1 MHVAIS
7 IVYFTLSKVYLSF
20 RVICFTFVETLIFL
34 IMKLNYLLSNKYKKI
49 GWSILIPSAIIGLIT
64 LILEFEPTSLDFNI
78 PAIFIDEL
86 LGDKHF
92 FGIVN
97 NNILNEILG
106 ALIVLSSLLV
116 AFSKEES
123 EDEYIS
129 KIRLESL
136 VWAVY
141 FNYAILLISF
151 VLIFDLAFLWVMIFN
166 MFTILLFF
174 IIRFNWQISKL
185 KKVNH
190 YEE

>member
-1 MHVAIS
+1 
-7 IVYFTLSKVYLSF
+7 
-20 RVICFTFVETLIFL
+20 
-34 IMKLNYLLSNKYKKI
+34 MKLNYLFPNKYKKI
-49 GWSILIPSAIIGLIT
+49 GWLIFIPSAIIGLTT
-64 LILEFEPTSLDFNI
+64 LIFELEPNSLDFNI
-78 PAIFIDEL
+78 PAIFINKL
-86 LGDKHF
+86 FGDKHF
-92 FGIVN
+92 IGIVN

-106 ALIVLSSLLV
+106 VLIILSSLLV

-185 KKVNH
+185 KKIVH

>member
-1 MHVAIS
+1 
-7 IVYFTLSKVYLSF
+7 
-20 RVICFTFVETLIFL
+20 
-34 IMKLNYLLSNKYKKI
+34 MKLKYLFPNKYKKI
-49 GWSILIPSAIIGLIT
+49 GWLILIPSAIIGLIT
-64 LILEFEPTSLDFNI
+64 FYLEFEPSSLDFNV
-78 PAIFIDEL
+78 PAIFIEVL

-106 ALIVLSSLLV
+106 VLTLLSSLLV

-141 FNYAILLISF
+141 FNYAVLLISF
-151 VLIFDLAFLWVMIFN
+151 LFIFDFAFLWVMLFN

-174 IIRFNWQISKL
+174 IIRFNWQIYKL
-185 KKVNH
+185 KKFAH
-190 YEE
+190 YEK

>member
-1 MHVAIS
+1 MNV
-7 IVYFTLSKVYLSF
+7 
-20 RVICFTFVETLIFL
+20 
-34 IMKLNYLLSNKYKKI
+34 NYLFPNKFKSI
-49 GWSILIPSAIIGLIT
+49 GWLILIPSAVIGIIT
-64 LILEFEPTSLDFNI
+64 LILEYEPNSLDFNV
-78 PAIFIDEL
+78 PAIFIEEFF
-86 LGDKHF
+86 GDKYLI
-92 FGIVN
+92 GIIH

-106 ALIVLSSLLV
+106 ILIIISSLLV
-116 AFSKEES
+116 AFSKEKS

-151 VLIFDLAFLWVMIFN
+151 LIIFDLSFLWVMIFN
-166 MFTILLFF
+166 MFTTLLFF

-185 KKVNH
+185 NKSTR

>member
-1 MHVAIS
+1 
-7 IVYFTLSKVYLSF
+7 
-20 RVICFTFVETLIFL
+20 
-34 IMKLNYLLSNKYKKI
+34 MKLNYLFPNKYKKI
-49 GWSILIPSAIIGLIT
+49 GWLIFIPSAIIGLTT
-64 LILEFEPTSLDFNI
+64 LIFELEPNSLDFNI
-78 PAIFIDEL
+78 PAIFINKL
-86 LGDKHF
+86 FGDKHF
-92 FGIVN
+92 IGIVN

-106 ALIVLSSLLV
+106 VLIILSSLLV

-141 FNYAILLISF
+141 FNYAVLLISF
-151 VLIFDLAFLWVMIFN
+151 LLIFDLAFLWVMIFN

-174 IIRFNWQISKL
+174 IIRFNWQIYKL
-185 KKVNH
+185 KKFVH

>member
-1 MHVAIS
+1 
-7 IVYFTLSKVYLSF
+7 
-20 RVICFTFVETLIFL
+20 
-34 IMKLNYLLSNKYKKI
+34 MKLNYLFPNKYKKI
-49 GWSILIPSAIIGLIT
+49 GWFILIPTAIFGLLT
-64 LILEFEPTSLDFNI
+64 LILDYEPTSLDVDV
-78 PAIFIDEL
+78 PAIFVDEVF
-86 LGDKHF
+86 GDKHF
-92 FGIVN
+92 VGIVN

-106 ALIVLSSLLV
+106 VLLIISLLMV
-116 AFSKEES
+116 AFSKEKS

-141 FNYAILLISF
+141 FNYTILLLSF
-151 VLIFDLAFLWVMIFN
+151 VFIFDLSFLWVMIFN

-185 KKVNH
+185 KKSAR

>member
-1 MHVAIS
+1 
-7 IVYFTLSKVYLSF
+7 
-20 RVICFTFVETLIFL
+20 
-34 IMKLNYLLSNKYKKI
+34 MKLNYLFPNKYKKI
-49 GWSILIPSAIIGLIT
+49 GWFILIPSSIIGLIT
-64 LILEFEPTSLDFNI
+64 LILEFEPNSLDFNV

-86 LGDKHF
+86 FGDKHF
-92 FGIVN
+92 IGVTN

-106 ALIVLSSLLV
+106 VLIILSSLLV
-116 AFSKEES
+116 AFSKEVL

-141 FNYAILLISF
+141 FNYAILLMSF
-151 VLIFDLAFLWVMIFN
+151 VFIFDFSFLWVMIFN

-185 KKVNH
+185 KKATR
-190 YEE
+190 YEK